1 LYARDRDLVT
11 LCEDKILKIFVDRD
25 VLYNADGNQ
34 QLLATNNVLGSV
46 QPFSGNYGISKNPES
61 FAAESFRAYFTDKQR
76 GAVLRLS
83 MDGLTAISD
92 AGMSDFFRDNL
103 RDGQLL
109 YGSYDAYKKDYNLTI
124 NYGIIGDIVLNP
136 GFGQGITTQVQTLPN
151 FVQNNSFTNISSF
164 PTSNQVVNGNFD
176 TDSDWS
182 IIDTSGSGGFGWSDG
197 SADGGN

>member
-1 LYARDRDLVT
+1 M
-11 LCEDKILKIFVDRD
+11 FVDRD
-25 VLYNADGNQ
+25 VLYNADGKQ

-61 FAAESFRAYFTDKQR
+61 FAAESFRSYFTDKQR
-76 GAVLRLS
+76 GSVIRLS

-92 AGMSDFFRDNL
+92 AGMHDYFRDNL

-124 NYGIIGDIVLNP
+124 NYGTINDIVCNP
-136 GFGQGITTQVQTLPN
+136 GFEQGITTQFETLSN
-151 FVQNNSFTNISSF
+151 LVQNYQFINT
-164 PTSNQVVNGNFD
+164 TSQTIYNQAVNGTFS

-182 IIDTSGSGGFGWSDG
+182 VINAPTGGASWSDG
-197 SADGGN
+197 SYVNQP